1 MCSSSCDLDMSAG
14 SLAAQK
20 KYHVSFENPP
30 SARSWKL
37 DIVKNTVAAIG
48 ANTYKTDSCAWGHA
62 DPVSGKPVKKSS
74 VACVASTA
82 SLSISI
88 DEQHV

>member
-1 MCSSSCDLDMSAG
+1 M
-14 SLAAQK
+14 
-20 KYHVSFENPP
+20 
-30 SARSWKL
+30 
-37 DIVKNTVAAIG
+37 IKNTVAAVG
-48 ANTYKTDSCAWGHA
+48 ANTYKIDSCAWGHA